1 MTANEIPVSRHISTV
16 IAADPRQVYEY
27 VANPDYLR
35 DWAAGLAAA
44 DEVRRDGDELV
55 VQSPMG
61 TVRVRFAEA
70 NDYGVLD
77 HWVTLPTGEVV
88 YNPLRVIA
96 HPDGAEI
103 IFTVRQ
109 LAATDG
115 EFDADCAAVV
125 RDLQSLREIL
135 SSR

>member
-1 MTANEIPVSRHISTV
+1 MTANEIPASRHVSTV
-16 IAADPRQVYEY
+16 IDAEPQRVYEY
-27 VANPDYLR
+27 AANPDHLR

-44 DEVRRDGDELV
+44 DEVRRDGDELI

-61 TVRVRFAEA
+61 TVRVRFAES
-70 NDYGVLD
+70 NSYGVLD
-77 HWVTLPTGEVV
+77 HWVTLPTGEAV

-96 HPDGAEI
+96 HPDGAEV

-109 LAATDG
+109 LDATEG
-115 EFDADCAAVV
+115 QFDADCAAVA

>member
-1 MTANEIPVSRHISTV
+1 VTANEIPISRHISIV
-16 IAADPRQVYEY
+16 IDADPQQVYDY
-27 VANPDYLR
+27 VADPDHLR

-44 DEVRRDGDELV
+44 DEVRRDGDELI

-61 TVRVRFAEA
+61 TVRVRFAETNA
-70 NDYGVLD
+70 YGVLD
-77 HWVTLPTGEVV
+77 HWVTLPTGDTV

-96 HPDGAEI
+96 HPAGAEV

-109 LAATDG
+109 LNSTDG
-115 EFDADCAAVV
+115 EFDADCAAVA

-135 SSR
+135 SPR